1 MSFNNKTNKDTNND
15 TNNDTN
21 KDTNKDTKDIEGT
34 YTRNLGFF
42 DLFFAGYGFI
52 IGAGIFT
59 LVAYVLTYGKGSTWM
74 AFVIGGIIC
83 GLTGMGYAKLNAYF
97 PTNDAEYIWIMK
109 ILNPSTHQNKSTH
122 QNQIVKYFANIVIWI
137 VMLIGL
143 FTAATIVVG
152 QSNFIRSYYK
162 INKILLIGL
171 LILFPTI
178 VNMLGNTYTTG
189 LNKTIM
195 IIVTLGF
202 FLLYGIAGKKS
213 KYIKQVDL
221 IPKSTK
227 FKDLIHSS
235 YITIFAYNGF
245 QSIVQLSEEAKNVN
259 DVPKSII
266 ASLSFSTIIYSLI
279 AISIIALIGVKKGA
293 DSVSPISDAF
303 SVSLG
308 KRGKDFVNIIAIIA
322 LTNTFLI
329 ATLSRSRLLHKLSV
343 RGIAPKFLGKLTS
356 LKKVF
361 GLENFTNNNKEKQVN
376 KQTTL
381 PLASIISVSI
391 VTFFLTFIKKGAIEA
406 LAKITNGFIYFIF
419 TVVNLLVLIYHFK
432 RKTPEEETNIKNV
445 EKEMPVLKGFPWY
458 SVLGLICSITYLFLS
473 PRYLRKL
480 K

>member
-1 MSFNNKTNKDTNND
+1 MTSNNKHISKNNTNLIKENTESEGTN
-15 TNNDTN
+15 TEL
-21 KDTNKDTKDIEGT
+21 EGT

-59 LVAYVLTYGKGSTWM
+59 LVAYILTYGRGSTWI

-109 ILNPSTHQNKSTH
+109 ILNPSTH

-162 INKILLIGL
+162 INKVLLIGI

-178 VNMLGNTYTTG
+178 VNMLGNKYTTG

-202 FLLYGIAGKKS
+202 FLLYGIAGKKA
-213 KYIKQVDL
+213 KFIKQVDL
-221 IPKSTK
+221 VPKSIG

-245 QSIVQLSEEAKNVN
+245 QSIVQLSEEAKNRN
-259 DVPKSII
+259 DVPKGII
-266 ASLSFSTIIYSLI
+266 GSLAASTIIYSLI
-279 AISIIALIGVKKGA
+279 AVSIIALIGVKKGS

-361 GLENFTNNNKEKQVN
+361 GLEKFTNNKEKQVN

-381 PLASIISVSI
+381 PLASIIVVSV

-419 TVVNLLVLIYHFK
+419 TVVNVLVLVYYFK
-432 RKTPEEETNIKNV
+432 RKTPEEAQNIKNV

-473 PRYLRKL
+473 PRYLRNL

>member
-1 MSFNNKTNKDTNND
+1 MSTNNSNKNKNIKEN
-15 TNNDTN
+15 TNSKNISVNDP
-21 KDTNKDTKDIEGT
+21 K
-34 YTRNLGFF
+34 YARNLGFF

-59 LVAYVLTYGKGSTWM
+59 LVAYILTYGKGSSWL
-74 AFVIGGIIC
+74 AFIIGGIIC

-97 PTNDAEYIWIMK
+97 PTNDAEYMWIMK
-109 ILNPSTHQNKSTH
+109 ILNPPTHQNTL
-122 QNQIVKYFANIVIWI
+122 VKIFANIVIWV

-152 QSNFIRSYYK
+152 QSNFIREYYK
-162 INKILLIGL
+162 INRILLIGL
-171 LILFPTI
+171 LILFPTG
-178 VNMLGNTYTTG
+178 VNMLGNKYTTG

-202 FLLYGIAGKKS
+202 FLLFGIAGKKS
-213 KYIKQVDL
+213 KFIKEVDL
-221 IPKSTK
+221 VPKSTT

-245 QSIVQLSEEAKNVN
+245 QSIVQLSEEAKNRN
-259 DVPKSII
+259 DVPKSILG
-266 ASLSFSTIIYSLI
+266 SLTFSTVIYALI
-279 AISIIALIGVKKGA
+279 AISIIALIGVKRGS

-329 ATLSRSRLLHKLSV
+329 ATLSRSRLLQKLSV

-356 LKKVF
+356 LKKIF
-361 GLENFTNNNKEKQVN
+361 GLEKFTNNDNNNDSVANNKK
-376 KQTTL
+376 TTL
-381 PLASIISVSI
+381 PIASIIVVSI
-391 VTFFLTFIKKGAIEA
+391 ITFFLTFIKKRAIEA

-419 TVVNLLVLIYHFK
+419 TVVNLLVLVYHFK
-432 RKTPEEETNIKNV
+432 RKTPEEDKNIKNV
-445 EKEMPVLKGFPWY
+445 EKEMPMLKGFPWY
-458 SVLGLICSITYLFLS
+458 SVLGLVISIIYLFLS
-473 PRYLRKL
+473 PTYLSNL

>member
-1 MSFNNKTNKDTNND
+1 MSFNNNKASNNNKQVSNNTSTNEKTD
-15 TNNDTN
+15 
-21 KDTNKDTKDIEGT
+21 GST
-34 YTRNLGFF
+34 YTRNLGFL

-59 LVAYVLTYGKGSTWM
+59 LVAYILTYGKGSSWL
-74 AFVIGGIIC
+74 AFVIGGVIC

-109 ILNPSTHQNKSTH
+109 ILNPPTH

-152 QSNFIRSYYK
+152 QSNFIREYYK
-162 INKILLIGL
+162 INKVLLIGI

-178 VNMLGNTYTTG
+178 VNMLGNKYTTG

-195 IIVTLGF
+195 IIVTFGF
-202 FLLYGIAGKKS
+202 VLLYGISGRKS
-213 KYIKQVDL
+213 KFINEVEL
-221 IPKSTK
+221 IPKKTSLK
-227 FKDLIHSS
+227 SLIHSS

-245 QSIVQLSEEAKNVN
+245 QSIVQLSEEAKNRN
-259 DVPKSII
+259 HVPKSILG
-266 ASLSFSTIIYSLI
+266 ALTMSTIIYALI
-279 AISIIALIGVKKGA
+279 AISIIALIGVKKGSA
-293 DSVSPISDAF
+293 SVSPISDAF
-303 SVSLG
+303 SVVLG

-329 ATLSRSRLLHKLSV
+329 ATLSRSRLLQKLSV

-356 LKKVF
+356 LKNIF
-361 GLENFTNNNKEKQVN
+361 GLEKFNNNSDSDKANSDKAIH
-376 KQTTL
+376 KTTL
-381 PLASIISVSI
+381 PIASLIVVSI

-432 RKTPEEETNIKNV
+432 RKTAKEQKNIQNV
-445 EKEMPVLKGFPWY
+445 EKEMPMLKGFPWY
-458 SVLGLICSITYLFLS
+458 SVLGLVFSITYLFLS
-473 PRYLRKL
+473 PTYLGNL

>member
-1 MSFNNKTNKDTNND
+1 MNNTSTLNNQTIKENNISNKIATNDP
-15 TNNDTN
+15 
-21 KDTNKDTKDIEGT
+21 T
-34 YTRNLGFF
+34 YARNLGFF

-59 LVAYVLTYGKGSTWM
+59 LVAYILTYGRGSSWL
-74 AFVIGGIIC
+74 AFIIGGIIC

-97 PTNDAEYIWIMK
+97 PTNDAEYMWIMK
-109 ILNPSTHQNKSTH
+109 ILNPPNSQNI
-122 QNQIVKYFANIVIWI
+122 IVKLFANIVIWV

-152 QSNFIRSYYK
+152 QSNFIREYYK
-162 INKILLIGL
+162 VNKILLIGL
-171 LILFPTI
+171 LIVFPTC
-178 VNMLGNTYTTG
+178 VNMLGNKYTTG

-195 IIVTLGF
+195 IIVTAGF
-202 FLLYGIAGKKS
+202 FLLFGIAGKKAKFS
-213 KYIKQVDL
+213 KQIDL
-221 IPKSTK
+221 IPKSTS

-245 QSIVQLSEEAKNVN
+245 QSIVQLSEEAKNRN
-259 DVPKSII
+259 DVPKSILG
-266 ASLSFSTIIYSLI
+266 SLTFSTVIYALI
-279 AISIIALIGVKKGA
+279 AISIIALIGVKRGS

-329 ATLSRSRLLHKLSV
+329 ATLSRSRLLQKLSV

-356 LKKVF
+356 LKKIF
-361 GLENFTNNNKEKQVN
+361 GLEKFTNNKNNDSVANNNKK
-376 KQTTL
+376 TTL
-381 PLASIISVSI
+381 PIASIIVVSI
-391 VTFFLTFIKKGAIEA
+391 ITFLLTFIKKGAIEA

-432 RKTPEEETNIKNV
+432 KKTPEESKNIKNV
-445 EKEMPVLKGFPWY
+445 EKEMPMLKGFPWY
-458 SVLGLICSITYLFLS
+458 SALGLVISIIYLFLS
-473 PRYLRKL
+473 PTYLSNL